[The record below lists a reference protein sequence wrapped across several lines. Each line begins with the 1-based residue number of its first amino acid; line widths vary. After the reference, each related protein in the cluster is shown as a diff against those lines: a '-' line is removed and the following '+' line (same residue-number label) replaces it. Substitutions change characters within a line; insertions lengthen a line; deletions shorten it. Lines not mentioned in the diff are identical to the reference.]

1 MRVRQFRLER
11 YRSILK
17 SEAMDLRTMTVLVG
31 PNNEGKSNI
40 LRGLVVG
47 LRAISDIG
55 AGAPYPTRGRVRRD
69 DHDFETYAW
78 ETDLPDTVRQ
88 TKPNSATVL
97 EFDFELSDDEV
108 SEFKART
115 KSSNNGALKV
125 RLRLYRDRREMEIV
139 KRGPGS
145 KAINGKKVAIAKFI
159 SERVRVQYI
168 PASRPAYE
176 SVALMRA
183 EVGARLAALERDDQY
198 RDALKVVLERRKD
211 ALTPLGSSVTSAL
224 QRFLP
229 NVESV
234 ELEPSGRDYYGVN
247 PWAWT
252 DFDFMVDDGVRTP
265 LASKG
270 DGVQSLA
277 AISLAHSLALTT
289 SDTDM
294 ILAVEE
300 PEAHLHPAAVH
311 ELRTVLDEIAR
322 DQQVVI
328 TTHSPLLVSRGDVS
342 GNVIIRE
349 NRAVQAA
356 SLSQV
361 RQVLGVRVAD
371 NLQSARVAL
380 LVEGLGDRRIA
391 SCLLAA
397 RSEVLQRAIDDGS
410 LRMEIITGA
419 ANAAYQFRHFYDSV
433 CRVHVLLDD
442 DAAGRKAL
450 EALECEQG
458 FSRRD
463 VTAVSVVGM
472 SESELEDLLDEAQLA
487 STILKAFNVV
497 LDDANTHPAKK
508 FKLRMQDHF
517 TASGAGWT
525 KAVEDEL
532 KTVIADVV
540 ESDPSQIIREDRAGP
555 LTALIRELEAKLAQ
569 S

>member
-55 AGAPYPTRGRVRRD
+55 AGTPYPNRGRGRRD
-69 DHDFETYAW
+69 EHDFETYAW
-78 ETDLPDTVRQ
+78 DTDLPDTVRQ

-108 SEFKART
+108 AEFKART
-115 KSSNNGALKV
+115 KSSNNGALKI
-125 RLRLYRDRREMEIV
+125 RLRLYRDRREMEIL
-139 KRGPGS
+139 KRGPGG
-145 KAINGKKVAIAKFI
+145 KALNDKKVAIAKFI

-183 EVGARLAALERDDQY
+183 EVGARLAALERDDKY
-198 RDALKVVLERRKD
+198 RDALQVVLERRKD
-211 ALTPLGSSVTSAL
+211 ALTPLGTSVTSAL

-234 ELEPSGRDYYGVN
+234 ELEPVGRAYYGMN

-277 AISLAHSLALTT
+277 AISLAHSLAVT
-289 SDTDM
+289 SASSDM

-311 ELRTVLDEIAR
+311 ELRAVLEEIAR
-322 DQQVVI
+322 EQQVVI
-328 TTHSPLLVSRGDVS
+328 TTHSPLLVSRAEVA
-342 GNVIIRE
+342 GNVIIKQ
-349 NRAVQAA
+349 NRAIQAT
-356 SLSQV
+356 SLGQI
-361 RQVLGVRVAD
+361 RETLGVRVED
-371 NLQSARVAL
+371 NLQSASVAL
-380 LVEGLGDRRIA
+380 LVEGFGDKRILAAVLSQRNSVIGRALGDGKLRI
-391 SCLLAA
+391 
-397 RSEVLQRAIDDGS
+397 EVT
-410 LRMEIITGA
+410 TGA
-419 ANAAYQFRHFYDSV
+419 PNIAYQFRRFYDSV
-433 CRVHVLLDD
+433 CRVHVVLDND
-442 DAAGRKAL
+442 DAGRKAL
-450 EALECEQG
+450 EALQKEQG
-458 FSRRD
+458 FGHRD
-463 VTAVSVVGM
+463 ATLVSVVGM
-472 SESELEDLLDEAQLA
+472 NDSEVEDLLDEASLGQEILA
-487 STILKAFNVV
+487 RFNVT
-497 LDDANTHPAKK
+497 LDAAHTHPAKK
-508 FKLRMQDHF
+508 FTLRMKEYF
-517 TASGAGWT
+517 AGSGQGWT
-525 KAVEDEL
+525 KMIEEEL
-532 KTVIADVV
+532 KTLVADVV
-540 ESDPSQIIREDRAGP
+540 EGDPGALLRADRVGP
-555 LTALIRELEAKLAQ
+555 IEALVRELESKLTGA
-569 S
+569 